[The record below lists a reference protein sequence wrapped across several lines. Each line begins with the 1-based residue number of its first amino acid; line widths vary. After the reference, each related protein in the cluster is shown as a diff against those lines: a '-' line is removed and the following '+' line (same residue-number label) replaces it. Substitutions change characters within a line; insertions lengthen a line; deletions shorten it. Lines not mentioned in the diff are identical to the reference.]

1 MEFYA
6 NVSMNYEKLYSYS
19 NNFVTR
25 FNKTL
30 YFNNYIFRL
39 NFFMSLFLICVLI
52 CFVGNFPILWN

>member
-6 NVSMNYEKLYSYS
+6 NVSMNYEKLYLYS

-25 FNKTL
+25 FNKIL

-39 NFFMSLFLICVLI
+39 NFFLSLFLVCVLI
-52 CFVGNFPILWN
+52 CFVGNFPILFN